1 MKTFGF
7 GAKFAFDTIGL
18 NNISGASSMI
28 ANLGSQIDS
37 VIASN
42 QNLVGSLGMIGVG
55 AVGLGAVKGIVEV
68 GKSAYASAEDLESEV
83 TILRGK
89 LQSLSDTDFAKL
101 IRDLRQVGVITQF
114 SDAEVIKAADT
125 LRALGAGE
133 ADLLRLTKATLG
145 FATAGNVI
153 PDVAAKILL
162 GSVNAFGG
170 GAEMADK
177 YADAM
182 LNARNTTA
190 IASSELGLYEYAHFF
205 KNLGKFSSTMPI
217 AIGELNAFAAAGR
230 GAMMSAEQ
238 TGQYIGM
245 LGLGFSQM
253 EFKEADVLEKL
264 GVTMRDASGKRLG
277 FNQIFEQIYAGYEDI
292 KNRLGHKAAD
302 ELLDKLLP
310 KQAVGAFNIFAAEV
324 SKLGGLEEWRKN
336 IRNLSPELNEGI
348 MQKQWDRFLKTSKG
362 KMEVIKGAWESV
374 KTSIGLPLLEAA
386 QPVLDAI
393 GVTIGNIAKFM
404 GDPKNAVL
412 VNAITSIAM
421 ALTGVL
427 AVGSVLSIIVGTV
440 GLVVAAMPV
449 LTSGFAVVSGALS
462 AALPIFAG
470 VAAVGLLVWYYW
482 DDIKNLFIAV
492 AGWVKTNSKYFLAF
506 GRLLLAVVTPVV
518 KILWSVLVEIVT
530 WMGSLV
536 RTVGE
541 AIWQF
546 VEWANQTTVGSVI
559 LKGLAVLI
567 GAVVTPA
574 IIRLGLMAAG
584 SALKAVWGFASMGV
598 SAVAASVKITVSLI
612 SSMVGFVVSSGK
624 AVISAGASALSF
636 LGLGTSATTASG
648 GVGTLNGALGTML
661 GLLAGIA
668 AIVGSVVFVFKM
680 LVKQQE
686 YLDKGTTGS
695 NFWDSLFE
703 VIDAIAE
710 FLDFIPLYDTIK
722 VLDKAWK
729 WVSRNVSSAWNGVV
743 NFFKSAGSSISSV
756 WNSVTGGIASA
767 FRSAVNGVVSAWNGV
782 IGFFGGLYESIGNI
796 FTNIGT
802 AIKNVFWD
810 AIDWIQTKWYDF
822 LNWFV
827 DKYNWI
833 ARKAGMQ
840 EWERFGSGG
849 IEKTP
854 LAPQTS
860 PIPAVRPTS
869 SLSGIQSLQ
878 ASRNVTQPT
887 VVAQQRE
894 FNFNASINVSGDVN
908 QNQINAIKKQLRSD
922 VYDSL
927 RLASEV
933 T

>member
-18 NNISGASSMI
+18 SNISGASSMI

-37 VIASN
+37 VIESN

-55 AVGLGAVKGIVEV
+55 AVGLGAVKGIAEF

-89 LQSLSDTDFAKL
+89 LQSLSETDFDNL
-101 IRDLRQVGVITQF
+101 IRDLRQVGIITQF

-153 PDVAAKILL
+153 PDVAAKVLL

-245 LGLGFSQM
+245 LGQGFSQM

-324 SKLGGLEEWRKN
+324 SKLGGLEGWRKN
-336 IRNLSPELNEGI
+336 IRGLSPELNEGL
-348 MQKQWDRFLKTSKG
+348 MQKQWDRYLKTSKG

-374 KTSIGLPLLEAA
+374 KTSIGFPLLEAA

-393 GVTIGNIAKFM
+393 GGTIGKIAEFM

-449 LTSGFAVVSGALS
+449 LTAGFAVVSGALS

-482 DDIKNLFIAV
+482 DDIKNLFMAV
-492 AGWVKTNSKYFLAF
+492 ANWVKTNSKYFLAF

-518 KILWSVLVEIVT
+518 KTLWSVLVEIVT

-648 GVGTLNGALGTML
+648 GVK
-661 GLLAGIA
+661 LLAGTLGAVAA
-668 AIVGSVVFVFKM
+668 AIGGIILLIGIIDNQDEWF
-680 LVKQQE
+680 E
-686 YLDKGTTGS
+686 KGTTGS
-695 NFWDSLFE
+695 EFWDGLFGAA
-703 VIDAIAE
+703 DAVAQFFEDIGI
-710 FLDFIPLYDTIK
+710 FPFILMIQDGITAAIK
-722 VLDKAWK
+722 WIEKAASS
-729 WVSRNVSSAWNGVV
+729 VSQFFSDIWGWISDVWNGGVDWIVTTFNNAVNAVV
-743 NFFKSAGSSISSV
+743 N
-756 WNSVTGGIASA
+756 
-767 FRSAVNGVVSAWNGV
+767 AWNGV

-869 SLSGIQSLQ
+869 SLSGIQGLQ

>member
-18 NNISGASSMI
+18 SNISGASSMI

-37 VIASN
+37 VIESN

-55 AVGLGAVKGIVEV
+55 AVGLGAVKGVVEF

-89 LQSLSDTDFAKL
+89 LQSLSETDFENL
-101 IRDLRQVGVITQF
+101 IRDLRQVGIITQF

-153 PDVAAKILL
+153 PDVAAKVLL

-245 LGLGFSQM
+245 LGQGFSQM

-324 SKLGGLEEWRKN
+324 SKLGGLEGWRKN
-336 IRNLSPELNEGI
+336 IRGLSPELNEGL
-348 MQKQWDRFLKTSKG
+348 MQKQWDRYLKTSKG

-393 GVTIGNIAKFM
+393 GGTIGKIAEFM

-482 DDIKNLFIAV
+482 DDIKNLFMAV
-492 AGWVKTNSKYFLAF
+492 ANWVKTNSKYFLAF

-518 KILWSVLVEIVT
+518 KTLWSVLVEIVT

-598 SAVAASVKITVSLI
+598 SAVAASVKITASLI
-612 SSMVGFVVSSGK
+612 ASMVTFVIESGK

-636 LGLGTSATTASG
+636 LGVGTSATTGSA
-648 GVGTLNGALGTML
+648 GVWTMNGALGTTL
-661 GLLAGIA
+661 TVLEAIA
-668 AIVGSVVFVFKM
+668 LIVGGVIAFFSI
-680 LVKQQE
+680 LEKQDE
-686 YLDKGTTGS
+686 YFNRGTTG
-695 NFWDSLFE
+695 NAYWDGFLALMDEIE
-703 VIDAIAE
+703 VYFYWFFDIIMGIEDGWRW
-710 FLDFIPLYDTIK
+710 LTK
-722 VLDKAWK
+722 SV
-729 WVSRNVSSAWNGVV
+729 VSAWNWVGKAFGDIGR
-743 NFFKSAGSSISSV
+743 FFTRT
-756 WNSVTGGIASA
+756 WNSITGGIASA
-767 FRSAVNGVVSAWNGV
+767 WNWVVDGVVSAWNGV
-782 IGFFGGLYESIGNI
+782 ANFFSSLYESIANI
-796 FTNIGT
+796 FTNIGS
-802 AIKNVFWD
+802 AIKNAFWD

-869 SLSGIQSLQ
+869 SLSGIQGLQ